1 MNHGSFGACPIP
13 VLEECQRWQ
22 RELERHPVKYLGREF
37 NALLGES
44 RRVLAEYL
52 NCPPEDVVYFTN
64 PTTAINMVARSL
76 NLQSGDE
83 ILATNH
89 EYGATNRTWRFVAEK
104 MGARYINQ
112 PIQVPF
118 GDKAEVV
125 EQFWRGATKRT
136 KAIFCSH
143 ITSQTALHF
152 PIRELCREAKKRG
165 IISIIDGAHAPGHIP
180 VDLVDLGADI
190 YTGACHKWL
199 CAPKG
204 AAFLYVAKHLQA
216 AMNPLVVSWGYE
228 AEIPGESQYL
238 DYHEWQG
245 TRDIS
250 AFLTVPV
257 AINLVTRPA
266 WQQSQVE
273 CRRMASR
280 WWRTLQSVHGL
291 LPLSSTDSWFGQMF
305 ALQIPGTD
313 VEPLKSRLYNDFKVE
328 VPIYTWEGQ
337 TYLRVS
343 VQVYNQPADF
353 DALSSG
359 LEAPLP

>member
-125 EQFWRGATKRT
+125 EQFWR
-136 KAIFCSH
+136 
-143 ITSQTALHF
+143 
-152 PIRELCREAKKRG
+152 
-165 IISIIDGAHAPGHIP
+165 IDGAHAPGHIP

-313 VEPLKSRLYNDFKVE
+313 
-328 VPIYTWEGQ
+328 
-337 TYLRVS
+337 
-343 VQVYNQPADF
+343 
-353 DALSSG
+353 
-359 LEAPLP
+359 